1 MIPLAR
7 LVNTSRLS
15 ASLLIRILFFSG
27 FFTLII
33 VAVQL
38 FLNYQN
44 ETEELERE
52 SQQFVENVK
61 PSLARS
67 VWELNYQQAMSITDV
82 VMRTGLFKSIIV
94 KDYEGNTITFLG
106 KKNIE
111 AHQKSV
117 ELPFKFGLR
126 TVVVGT
132 FEYQID
138 TDIVKQKIISEL
150 TFIIISQFMKT
161 FFVSIFIL
169 FIMHNLIIRHLN
181 EISNWLNS
189 FKPESPFS
197 PLALE
202 ADKGS
207 DSEMV
212 KLKSAISDMGQ
223 QVHQHITGLEKIV
236 AERTAELEKIAYT
249 DSLTGVKN
257 RRAFFQ
263 ASNEEL
269 SRSRRLSYDV
279 GVMMLDLDNFKVIND
294 IYGHDAGDEVL
305 KQVSKAMSNCLR
317 NEDTLGRIG
326 GEEFAIIT
334 PCSNKGGMHKLAS
347 RLQQSIAF
355 LNFSFLPEDKNI
367 TVSIGYTKVS
377 NDEDFKAALKR
388 ADKHLY
394 TAKSSG
400 RNTFIT
406 DKEFVP
412 SIVR

>member
-1 MIPLAR
+1 VIPLAR

-38 FLNYQN
+38 FFNYQN

-67 VWELNYQQAMSITDV
+67 VWELNYRQAMSITDV

-117 ELPFKFGLR
+117 ELPFKLKLR
-126 TVVVGT
+126 TLVVGT

>member
-1 MIPLAR
+1 VIPLAR

-117 ELPFKFGLR
+117 ELPFKLKLR

>member
-1 MIPLAR
+1 VIPLAR

-117 ELPFKFGLR
+117 ELPFKLKLR
-126 TVVVGT
+126 TLVVGT

>member
-1 MIPLAR
+1 VIPLAR

-27 FFTLII
+27 FFTLIV

-67 VWELNYQQAMSITDV
+67 AWELNYQQAMSITDV

-117 ELPFKFGLR
+117 ELPFKLELR